1 MVQDEWL
8 VFITSAVKHALVTLR
23 IKFTKQVQPSMD
35 ESRKTS
41 RLRGTGNAP
50 EASRVE
56 PFTLVSDSIDLSP
69 LRTHLGA
76 QLGLLCAFI
85 TAVASSFWIYKCPAN
100 TLSSQAPKFIG
111 LQVSAL
117 ALIAGGVANA
127 RRFGQLWSWMTF
139 AGLIAQNILCFS
151 SYALAL
157 SAQSGV
163 ALLWTVGASS
173 LLLFTHSRHLPLA
186 LLGIFN
192 VYASSQLLGQSL
204 PLQGAFCLFLL
215 WTSFFSLIAVLLKCR
230 NLAWAGLY
238 LAPLFYSLAFWEI
251 IARSGRPI
259 TPLLLWGLIGM
270 QVLQILL
277 FGVSVAGY
285 TGSFKE
291 PLSRGQTWL
300 YFPALLTLF
309 WTYSAQLARLGP
321 GQSLIFDLVCFITLF
336 GLFVGLA
343 ARILD
348 APLIDL
354 TMVHVLAALV
364 ALSALG
370 TVARSIC
377 GQIWGSNLGEIAA
390 LNGMLIAGAASSLAL
405 GGVCALLS
413 TKTLIAIW
421 QIPAFRILLTM
432 AGMLSARGLPLMIGQ
447 DACRLLSAR
456 SFATAL
462 IAALYAGGLGLLW
475 YKAVSSWH
483 QITARPIKLL
493 VLALFLVQCAYWG
506 IVAKSGTEAALELVR
521 R

>member
-1 MVQDEWL
+1 
-8 VFITSAVKHALVTLR
+8 
-23 IKFTKQVQPSMD
+23 MD
-35 ESRKTS
+35 EKRQAPRPRGASTPRDASSSRAEK
-41 RLRGTGNAP
+41 L
-50 EASRVE
+50 
-56 PFTLVSDSIDLSP
+56 TLVSDSIDLSP

-76 QLGLLCAFI
+76 QLGLLCAFA
-85 TAVASSFWIYKCPAN
+85 TAVASSFWIYNCPAN
-100 TLSSQAPKFIG
+100 ILSSQVPKFIG

-127 RRFGQLWSWMTF
+127 RRFGPLWSWMTF
-139 AGLIAQNILCFS
+139 AGLISQNILCFS
-151 SYALAL
+151 SYDLAL

-192 VYASSQLLGQSL
+192 VYASSQLLCQSL

-230 NLAWAGLY
+230 NLAWTGLY
-238 LAPLFYSLAFWEI
+238 LAPLFYSFAFWEI

-259 TPLLLWGLIGM
+259 TPLQLWGLIGM

-309 WTYSAQLARLGP
+309 WTYSQQLARISA
-321 GQSLIFDLVCFITLF
+321 GQSLVFDLVCFITLF

-370 TVARSIC
+370 TTTRWIC
-377 GQIWGSNLGEIAA
+377 GQIWGPSLGEIAA
-390 LNGMLIAGAASSLAL
+390 LNGVLIIGATCSLGL

-413 TKTLIAIW
+413 TKTLMAIW
-421 QIPAFRILLTM
+421 QIPTLRVLLTM
-432 AGMLSARGLPLMIGQ
+432 AGMLSVRGLPLMVGQ
-447 DACRLLSAR
+447 GACQLLSAR
-456 SFATAL
+456 SVAAAG
-462 IAALYAGGLGLLW
+462 IAALYAGGLGLVW
-475 YKAVSSWH
+475 YKAVRSWD
-483 QITARPIKLL
+483 QITARPVKLL
-493 VLALFLVQCAYWG
+493 VLTLFLVQCAYWG
-506 IVAKSGTEAALELVR
+506 IVAQSGAEAALGLMR
-521 R
+521 S